1 MIISLNWL
9 KKFTDIDISVDKLA
23 KLIGSRLVE
32 IEKIDN
38 IGEKYKDVLIVKVID
53 SKKMEGS
60 DHLSICK
67 IDDSGYVKDIERDEN
82 GYIQV
87 VCGAPNMRTG
97 LLVAWL
103 PPKSIVPST
112 FNDAEQ
118 FTLDTRNLRGFL
130 SNGMIASAKELDISD
145 DHSGI
150 LEIDE
155 DIKPGTSFAKQYE
168 LDDYLLD
175 IENKSLTHRPDCFGV
190 VGFAREIAGIC
201 GKKFKT
207 PDWLKNI
214 SINDNKSYDL
224 SINVKIDDPNLS
236 SRYQA
241 IIMDNIKLSTKSPL
255 MIQTYLSRVGVRSI
269 NAIVDVTNYLMI
281 LTGQPLHAFDYDK
294 LKKLNSNNNVE
305 IHVRSG
311 RDGEKLELLD
321 GKIIDL
327 TTSDIVIASADQPI
341 ALAGAMGGA
350 STAID
355 DDTNSI
361 VIESASFNLYSLRAT
376 QMRHGIFSEAITRF
390 TKGQPANLTNPVINN
405 AIQMISEFTGAKQA
419 SQVADDYI
427 NKQDE
432 IVIKVSIQK
441 INEILGS
448 EFSKDEIINILNNI
462 EFNIAKEPDDILN
475 VTVPYWRC
483 DIHIIEDIIEEI
495 GRIGGFDNINP
506 TLPNRKFTAVKPDDF
521 DIFRSKIRKILVRA
535 GANETMLYSFVH
547 GDILKKSGLDV
558 KNSYKII
565 NSISPDLQYY
575 RQTLTPTLL
584 NSTYYN
590 TKQGFENFAIFE
602 INKVHKKSDGLTNE
616 GVPNE
621 SNSLALVF
629 TNKSIKNDAPY
640 YQAKR
645 IIEYLCES
653 LGIELQYKLIDND
666 TPETSIFEKRRS
678 AIIVNKKS
686 GQKIGVVGEYK
697 NSIIKS
703 FKLPEY
709 SAGFEIDINSLFDI
723 YKQLGSSYKQQS
735 KYPSTERDICF
746 KVLNNINYDQI
757 INEIENTPLQSDI
770 SMAILPVDIYQATG
784 SDTKNITIR
793 IKLNSTKHTLTS
805 DEVTELINIIS
816 QNVISKTNASVV

>member
-9 KKFTDIDISVDKLA
+9 KKFTDINIPVDELA

-67 IDDSGYVKDIERDEN
+67 IDDSGAVKDIERDEN

-87 VCGAPNMRTG
+87 VCGAPNMRSG
-97 LLVAWL
+97 LLVTWL

-145 DHSGI
+145 DHTGI
-150 LEIDE
+150 LEITD
-155 DIKPGTSFAKQYE
+155 DIKPGTKFSEAYE

-175 IENKSLTHRPDCFGV
+175 IENKSLTHRPDCFGII
-190 VGFAREIAGIC
+190 GFAREISAIC
-201 GKKFKT
+201 GNKFST

-214 SINDNKSYDL
+214 SMNNNKSYDL
-224 SINVKIDDPNLS
+224 SINVKIDDSNLS

-241 IIMDNIKLSTKSPL
+241 VIMDDIKLSTKSPL
-255 MIQTYLSRVGVRSI
+255 MVQTYLSRVGVRPI
-269 NAIVDVTNYLMI
+269 NAIVDVTNYLML

-294 LKKLNSNNNVE
+294 LKKLNADNNVE

-311 RDGEKLELLD
+311 RDGEKLELLN
-321 GKIIDL
+321 GKVIEL
-327 TTSDIVIASADQPI
+327 TNDDIVIASADQPI
-341 ALAGAMGGA
+341 ALAGAMGGV

-355 DDTNSI
+355 DSTNSI
-361 VIESASFNLYSLRAT
+361 VIESATFNLYSLRAT

-390 TKGQPANLTNPVINN
+390 TKGQPASLTNPVINN
-405 AIQMISEFTGAKQA
+405 AIQMITEFTNAKQA
-419 SQVADDYI
+419 SSVYDDYVI
-427 NKQDE
+427 KQDE
-432 IVIKVSIQK
+432 INIQINASK

-448 EFSKDEIINILNNI
+448 NFNKDEITNILNSI
-462 EFNIAKEPDDILN
+462 EFDLIKKSNDISN
-475 VTVPYWRC
+475 VIVPYWRC
-483 DIHIIEDIIEEI
+483 DIHILEDIVEEI

-506 TLPNRKFTAVKPDDF
+506 TLPTRKFTAIKPVDF
-521 DIFRSKIRKILVRA
+521 DSFRSKIRKILVRA
-535 GANETMLYSFVH
+535 GANETLLYSFIH
-547 GDILKKSGLDV
+547 GDILKKAGLDIN
-558 KNSYKII
+558 NSYKII

-575 RQTLTPTLL
+575 RQTLSPTLL
-584 NSTYYN
+584 GSAYLN
-590 TKQGFENFAIFE
+590 TKQGFDEFAIFE

-629 TNKSIKNDAPY
+629 TNKFSKNSAPY

-645 IIEYLCES
+645 IVEYLCES
-653 LGIELQYKLIDND
+653 LGIELKYKLIDDEN
-666 TPETSIFEKRRS
+666 PETAIFEKRRS
-678 AIIVNKKS
+678 AIIVDKKFE
-686 GQKIGVVGEYK
+686 QKIGIVGEYK
-697 NSIIKS
+697 SSIIKS
-703 FKLPEY
+703 FKLSEY
-709 SAGFEIDINSLFDI
+709 SSGFEVDINSIFDI
-723 YKQLGSSYKQQS
+723 YKKLGSNYKQQS

-746 KVLNNINYDQI
+746 KVINNINYDQI
-757 INEIENTPLQSDI
+757 INEIENTILQSDI
-770 SMAILPVDIYQATG
+770 SMTILPVDIYHAKG

-793 IKLNSTKHTLTS
+793 VKLNSTEHTLTS
-805 DEVTELINIIS
+805 DEVTEVINKIS